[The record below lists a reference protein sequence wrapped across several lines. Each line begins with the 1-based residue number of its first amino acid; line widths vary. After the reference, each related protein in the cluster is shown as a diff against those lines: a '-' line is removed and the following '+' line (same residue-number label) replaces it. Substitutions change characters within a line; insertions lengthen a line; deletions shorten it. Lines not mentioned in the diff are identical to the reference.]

1 MSLKPLVVEKGII
14 QPSSGEIKRSIFFK
28 KNIIKAGVLTSAGLP
43 VRQSGVVVEEWNLV
57 SPFRI
62 NPSKTKIKYV
72 DDDVIY
78 FSIPQRHFG
87 HVLTGTMGFAY
98 ILLNSYYKNHK
109 IVFIDKEPCE
119 AELILLGHLGINPSS
134 IITVREYTQF
144 KSVTIIK
151 PSLRISW
158 LTPKIIPKRILE
170 RVFRI
175 NIEFIDTFRAIAQ
188 KFNTRIDGVEHSP
201 NKIYFSRKLFHIN
214 HIICEDKIEQV
225 FEKNGYTIY
234 YPEQLPLD
242 EQIRLVA
249 NADFYACIQGTLEH
263 HSLFMKDG
271 ATLIVMSRSSQRTD
285 RQVFIDK
292 LQTKI
297 KHVYLRTHVQPIKDR
312 RFPYIIGLTRDL
324 IKFFDENNFLYD
336 KEELKPTYQD
346 LSEYIKQCLG
356 LGGRRDSFLIKYIL
370 RKTVRYHKSFWKQ
383 IK

>member
-1 MSLKPLVVEKGII
+1 MPLKPLVIEKGII
-14 QPSSGEIKRSIFFK
+14 QPSSGKIKPSVFFK

-43 VRQSGVVVEEWNLV
+43 VRQSGVAVEEWNHV
-57 SPFRI
+57 TPFRI
-62 NPSKTKIKYV
+62 NPSKTEIKYV

-98 ILLNSYYKNHK
+98 ILLNSGYKNRK
-109 IVFIDKEPCE
+109 IVFIDNDPCE
-119 AELILLGHLGINPSS
+119 AELVLLGHLGVDRGNV
-134 IITVREYTQF
+134 ITVREYTQF

-188 KFNTRIDGVEHSP
+188 KFNNSTVGSGQSP
-201 NKIYFSRKLFHIN
+201 NKVYFSRKFFPEN
-214 HIICEDKIEQV
+214 RIICEDRIERV

-271 ATLIVMSRSSQRTD
+271 ATLIVMSRSSQRTV
-285 RQVFIDK
+285 RQVLIDK

-297 KHVYLRTHVQPIKDR
+297 KHVYLQTHVQPIKDR
-312 RFPYIIGLTRDL
+312 RAPYIIGMTRDL
-324 IKFFDENNFLYD
+324 IDFFEEYNFSYD
-336 KEELKPTYQD
+336 IEELKPTYQD
-346 LSEYIKQCLG
+346 LCEYINRCFWGNKNT
-356 LGGRRDSFLIKYIL
+356 FLVKYIL
-370 RKTVRYHKSFWKQ
+370 RKTVRYHKSYWKQ
-383 IK
+383 MK